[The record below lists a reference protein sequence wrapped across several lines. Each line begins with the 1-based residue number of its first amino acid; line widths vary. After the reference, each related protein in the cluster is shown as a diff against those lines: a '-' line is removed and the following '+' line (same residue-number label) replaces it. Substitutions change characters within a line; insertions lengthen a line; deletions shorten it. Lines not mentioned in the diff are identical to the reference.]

1 MGGKKK
7 LNLKQIERLQ
17 DRQQTKPREGKSGG
31 PLGADKKAAGIF
43 PPNPRSEKVV
53 VELKKMKVLTP
64 YSVASRFNLRLSI
77 AKDFLEELEQLGNI
91 EFVSG
96 SRSVKVYKTLD

>member
-7 LNLKQIERLQ
+7 LNLKQIERSQ
-17 DRQQTKPREGKSGG
+17 ERQQTQTKDGKSGG
-31 PLGADKKAAGIF
+31 RPVADKKAAGIF
-43 PPNPRSEKVV
+43 PPDPKSDKVIG
-53 VELKKMKVLTP
+53 ELKKMKVLTP

-77 AKDFLEELEQLGNI
+77 AKDFLEELEQIGNI

-96 SRSVKVYKTLD
+96 SRSIKIYKTLD